1 MKTILQTIALTLF
14 VFISLQTFAQ
24 VPQKMNYQAVARDA
38 SGNALSNKTIGL
50 KFTIRETSASG
61 PDLFAETM
69 TTTTNSMGTFSV
81 EIGGGTAVL
90 GSFSTIS
97 WSTGAKFLNIKIDP
111 NGGTSYTDMGSY
123 QLLSVA
129 YAQYAKNVQNNDD
142 ADANP
147 TNEIQSLSIAGNQL
161 SISSGN
167 TVTLPT
173 GGGSATPGGANGE
186 IQFNNSGAFGGD
198 NQFFWDNTNK
208 LMGIGTTTPSHK
220 LNVVHGG
227 STGIGVTSTSG
238 FSVLDIDAASGD
250 AALRFARA
258 GVNQWNIRNRPADD
272 YFEIFE
278 LGGGGSRMVIQDATG
293 NVGIGETVN
302 PSYKLDVL
310 HGGSTGI
317 RVRSSSSFSVLDID
331 AQSGDAALRF
341 AREGVNQWNVR
352 NNPANDDLQIFELG
366 GGGERMVI
374 QNTTGNVIV
383 NQKLGI
389 GTASPSASLSVE
401 GTTKIGVA
409 GVTFSEIKEVTGTT
423 AGAGTDFVAIPYP
436 AGYTGANMRV
446 LSCEINYNGNAWI
459 GLGGANVGTA
469 TMKIFYYL
477 GPSDIWIYYNN
488 SSSFQNK
495 AFRMLVMKM

>member
-1 MKTILQTIALTLF
+1 MKTLIRLISIALF
-14 VFISLQTFAQ
+14 VFIAVQTMAQ

-50 KFTIRETSASG
+50 KFTVREATASG
-61 PDLFAETM
+61 PDIFAETM
-69 TTTTNSMGTFSV
+69 TTTTNSMGTFNV

-97 WSTGAKFLNIKIDP
+97 WNTGAKYLNIKIDP
-111 NGGTSYTDMGSY
+111 NGGTSYVDMGSY

-129 YAQYAKNVQNNDD
+129 YAQYAKDVLNKDD

-186 IQFNNSGAFGGD
+186 IQFNNAGAFGGS
-198 NQFFWDNTNK
+198 NELYWENTAK
-208 LMGIGTTTPSHK
+208 LLGVGTNTPGYK
-220 LNVVHGG
+220 LDVWHPG
-227 STGIGVTSTSG
+227 STGLRVKSSG
-238 FSVLDIDAASGD
+238 SFSAIDIDAASGD
-250 AALRFARA
+250 AALRFANN
-258 GVNQWNIRNRPADD
+258 GTNQWNIRNRPADN
-272 YFEIFE
+272 YLEIFE
-278 LGGGGSRMVIQDATG
+278 LGGGGSRMVIQDGTG
-293 NVGIGETVN
+293 NVGIGETVS

-317 RVRSSSSFSVLDID
+317 RVKSSSSFSVLDID

-341 AREGVNQWNVR
+341 ARDGVNQWNIR
-352 NNPANDDLQIFELG
+352 NNPGTDDLQIFELG

-374 QNTTGNVIV
+374 QNTTGNVII

-389 GTASPSASLSVE
+389 GTAAPSASLSVE

-409 GVTFSEIKEVTGTT
+409 GVTFSEIKEVTGVT
-423 AGAGTDFVAIPYP
+423 AGASTDHVTIPYP
-436 AGYTGANMRV
+436 AGYTAANMRV
-446 LSCEINYNGNAWI
+446 LSCEINYNGNSWI
-459 GLGGANVGTA
+459 GLGGANVGSA

-488 SSSFQNK
+488 SGSFQDK